1 MLQTADLIVRNATIL
16 TMDPDRRVITDGE
29 IVIEGN
35 RIRDIGKTAELTKK
49 YRASKVIDGSER
61 LVMPG
66 FVNSHIHFYHH
77 MHKGLAPEN
86 LGGWAW
92 SNWVHSKVATIL
104 NAEDEI
110 SGGLSVLIETLKS
123 GTTTVLEAGSYNPE
137 AVIEGVAPLGMRVI
151 VGRRVYDKVP
161 PSASGQTAL
170 VQSTD
175 ACLKLNESL
184 VSKYKNGLADGRV
197 VPHVCIVG
205 SGRCTDTLIVESKK
219 LADRYQTLFNMH
231 FARSVEEVQE
241 SVERTGRRPV
251 ENLHHL
257 GALGSNVV
265 LVHMLQVNDG
275 EMKLLRENGA
285 NVVHCPST
293 ALKLTYGLAK
303 SGKFPE
309 MLKAGV
315 NVCLGSDASDCANY
329 QDMLRVIYLAAVLF
343 KDLRIDPNLM
353 GAETA
358 LEMATIHGAR
368 ALGMEKDIGSL
379 EIGKKA
385 DLIVIDM
392 TGPDWIPRYN
402 PIQNLVYS
410 ASGSSVETVVIDG
423 KIVMERREITTVDE
437 ERVLRMCQERSKGI
451 LHRSGVN
458 GVNTRWRIV

>member
-1 MLQTADLIVRNATIL
+1 
-16 TMDPDRRVITDGE
+16 
-29 IVIEGN
+29 
-35 RIRDIGKTAELTKK
+35 
-49 YRASKVIDGSER
+49 
-61 LVMPG
+61 
-66 FVNSHIHFYHH
+66 
-77 MHKGLAPEN
+77 
-86 LGGWAW
+86 
-92 SNWVHSKVATIL
+92 
-104 NAEDEI
+104 
-110 SGGLSVLIETLKS
+110 
-123 GTTTVLEAGSYNPE
+123 
-137 AVIEGVAPLGMRVI
+137 
-151 VGRRVYDKVP
+151 
-161 PSASGQTAL
+161 
-170 VQSTD
+170 
-175 ACLKLNESL
+175 
-184 VSKYKNGLADGRV
+184 
-197 VPHVCIVG
+197 
-205 SGRCTDTLIVESKK
+205 
-219 LADRYQTLFNMH
+219 
-231 FARSVEEVQE
+231 
-241 SVERTGRRPV
+241 
-251 ENLHHL
+251 
-257 GALGSNVV
+257 
-265 LVHMLQVNDG
+265 MLQVNDG
-275 EMKLLRENGA
+275 EMKLLKENGA

-410 ASGSSVETVVIDG
+410 ASGSSVDTVVIDG
-423 KIVMERREITTVDE
+423 KIVMERREIKTVDE
-437 ERVLRMCQERSKGI
+437 ERVLRTCQERSKGI

-458 GVNTRWRIV
+458 GVNTRWNVV